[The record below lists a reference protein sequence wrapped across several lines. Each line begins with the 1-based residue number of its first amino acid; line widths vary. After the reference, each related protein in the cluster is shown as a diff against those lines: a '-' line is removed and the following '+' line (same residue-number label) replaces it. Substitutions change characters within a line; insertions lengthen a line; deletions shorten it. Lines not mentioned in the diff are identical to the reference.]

1 MAQRNIYMDLYS
13 AAFLAHQREQGIAD
27 PVPYMILAKDAVH
40 LAELLKKGDTSDP
53 PWPITVAR
61 WERALRNYFG
71 STVGHRTLADFCVRF
86 STFWRGSLDRYG
98 KPREKASQVG
108 GEQSQAVYAVW
119 HGRFL
124 AAADELTQRRKDVW
138 DAIEVLYD
146 EVSQGLSEH
155 EAFRR
160 LKELNVADVVT
171 AETEQ
176 IKGEVTR
183 E

>member
-1 MAQRNIYMDLYS
+1 MAEHQRNIYYDHWAERFEFHKQLPY
-13 AAFLAHQREQGIAD
+13 APITAD
-27 PVPYMILAKDAVH
+27 WVQLDWLLNKSGR
-40 LAELLKKGDTSDP
+40 LAERMTLDNWSRGVDNYLASEIGKHTLKHLCSDF
-53 PWPITVAR
+53 V
-61 WERALRNYFG
+61 
-71 STVGHRTLADFCVRF
+71 
-86 STFWRGSLDRYG
+86 TFWYGPLDRYG

-108 GEQSQAVYAVW
+108 GEQSQSGYAVW

-124 AAADELTQRRKDVW
+124 YAADELIQRRKDVW